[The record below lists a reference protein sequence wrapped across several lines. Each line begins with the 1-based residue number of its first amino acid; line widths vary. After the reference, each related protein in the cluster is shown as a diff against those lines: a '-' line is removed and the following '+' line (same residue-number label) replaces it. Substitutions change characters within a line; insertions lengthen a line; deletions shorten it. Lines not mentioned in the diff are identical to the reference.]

1 MAQQRY
7 FIFRVANV
15 IKIAYLNPEGSGM
28 CLRDRKYELWH
39 HPVDTLAEALAAK
52 QEWEARLRQRNGR

>member
-1 MAQQRY
+1 MAEQRY

-15 IKIAYLNPEGSGM
+15 IKIAYLNPQSGM
-28 CLRDRKYELWH
+28 CLRDRKYELWS

-52 QEWEARLRQRNGR
+52 QAWEAKIRRNGR